1 MNKSGEILERFVYG
15 TYGELLSEVK
25 NNIRFLYNG
34 AYGVTTDEN
43 GLYYMRVRYYNP
55 DIKRFINQDIKVG
68 DIGSSQSLNRYA
80 YCEGNPV
87 SMIDPFGL
95 CGEDAQDQGSESKYK
110 YLHAALDIL
119 GFAFDG
125 ADLINAGIYALEND
139 WVNAGLCLVSFIPA
153 VGSAIVGVAKSA
165 KAVKKLKTAEK
176 VASFVAENG
185 KNIRTAS
192 HMTEITHDTMK
203 VIGECGS
210 DTLKVVDGLSVNAS
224 YKGIRMLETGSD
236 SAAKGAK
243 KAIWEIQ
250 EAVGSEGI
258 KFSTRVEESA
268 LALKKTSSKRIKSGT
283 NSIGNIGNPSDNPKV
298 LADAIEDSTAVY
310 GYRPRE
316 DGSIKQFANYDW
328 SDPKVV
334 AELREIRLDYL
345 QENRSYQNMVDN
357 MRNAGCSNT
366 EIAQRLV
373 VERNTHRLSYY
384 VDETGKIINE
394 DLYRQAAEHCVS
406 YEDLRKGINGK
417 PAKTDLQIIESAM
430 KSNPGYDACCGL
442 YGH

>member
-1 MNKSGEILERFVYG
+1 M
-15 TYGELLSEVK
+15 
-25 NNIRFLYNG
+25 
-34 AYGVTTDEN
+34 TTDEN
-43 GLYYMRVRYYNP
+43 GLYYMRARYYNP

-95 CGEDAQDQGSESKYK
+95 CGEDAQDQGANNNRHNSRSAGGGSGGLDH
-110 YLHAALDIL
+110 LHAALDIL

-139 WVNAGLCLVSFIPA
+139 WVNAGLCLVSFIPVA
-153 VGSAIVGVAKSA
+153 GSAIVGVAKSA
-165 KAVKKLKTAEK
+165 KALKKLKTAEK

-210 DTLKVVDGLSVNAS
+210 DTLKVVDGLSVDAS
-224 YKGIRMLETGSD
+224 FKGIRMLETGSN

-268 LALKKTSSKRIKSGT
+268 QALKKTSSKRIKSGKY
-283 NSIGNIGNPSDNPKV
+283 IMYP
-298 LADAIEDSTAVY
+298 
-310 GYRPRE
+310 
-316 DGSIKQFANYDW
+316 
-328 SDPKVV
+328 
-334 AELREIRLDYL
+334 IRW
-345 QENRSYQNMVDN
+345 
-357 MRNAGCSNT
+357 T
-366 EIAQRLV
+366 
-373 VERNTHRLSYY
+373 
-384 VDETGKIINE
+384 
-394 DLYRQAAEHCVS
+394 RQA
-406 YEDLRKGINGK
+406 KGI
-417 PAKTDLQIIESAM
+417 A
-430 KSNPGYDACCGL
+430 
-442 YGH
+442 

>member
-1 MNKSGEILERFVYG
+1 M
-15 TYGELLSEVK
+15 
-25 NNIRFLYNG
+25 
-34 AYGVTTDEN
+34 TTDEN
-43 GLYYMRVRYYNP
+43 GLYYMRARYYNP

-139 WVNAGLCLVSFIPA
+139 WVNAGLCLVSFIPVA
-153 VGSAIVGVAKSA
+153 GSAIVGVAKSA
-165 KAVKKLKTAEK
+165 KALKKLKTAEK

-258 KFSTRVEESA
+258 KFSTRVEESVQ
-268 LALKKTSSKRIKSGT
+268 ALKKTSSKRIKSGSKPIGATYEGTIYRSVDSRYDPLEMSQYTINSNHRYTESGVPGLYFSSGEKIVKAELGNYDVFDFSNRTMYSYDVRLT
-283 NSIGNIGNPSDNPKV
+283 NMLDVSNPSVRSQLGISLDSIVGESYDVTHAIGRYAYSNGYNGIIAPSAR
-298 LADAIEDSTAVY
+298 AD
-310 GYRPRE
+310 G
-316 DGSIKQFANYDW
+316 
-328 SDPKVV
+328 
-334 AELREIRLDYL
+334 
-345 QENRSYQNMVDN
+345 
-357 MRNAGCSNT
+357 
-366 EIAQRLV
+366 
-373 VERNTHRLSYY
+373 
-384 VDETGKIINE
+384 
-394 DLYRQAAEHCVS
+394 
-406 YEDLRKGINGK
+406 GINIILFN
-417 PAKTDLQIIESAM
+417 AKGV
-430 KSNPGYDACCGL
+430 K
-442 YGH
+442 

>member
-1 MNKSGEILERFVYG
+1 
-15 TYGELLSEVK
+15 
-25 NNIRFLYNG
+25 
-34 AYGVTTDEN
+34 
-43 GLYYMRVRYYNP
+43 MRARYYNP

-139 WVNAGLCLVSFIPA
+139 WVNAGLCLVSFIPVA
-153 VGSAIVGVAKSA
+153 GSAIVGVAKSA
-165 KAVKKLKTAEK
+165 KALKKLKTAEK

-268 LALKKTSSKRIKSGT
+268 QALKKTSSKRIKSGKGSELT
-283 NSIGNIGNPSDNPKV
+283 IMSRNSGRGNPSAITHFDVELNTRQSNLLNKLNGYDSSIIV
-298 LADAIEDSTAVY
+298 RKKDVNLKDLAALTAKTGDEFAMFTRGSQRLIIRGGATNININGARAQELLNA
-310 GYRPRE
+310 GYRWSGHTHP
-316 DGSIKQFANYDW
+316 GSGFNVKLP
-328 SDPKVV
+328 S
-334 AELREIRLDYL
+334 E
-345 QENRSYQNMVDN
+345 
-357 MRNAGCSNT
+357 G
-366 EIAQRLV
+366 
-373 VERNTHRLSYY
+373 
-384 VDETGKIINE
+384 
-394 DLYRQAAEHCVS
+394 DLYILDKFNQSQSVIYDS
-406 YEDLRKGINGK
+406 NG
-417 PAKTDLQIIESAM
+417 LF
-430 KSNPGYDACCGL
+430 NVFGGN
-442 YGH
+442 